1 MRIRSH
7 VPVAAL
13 FMAFALSA
21 CGAKIVKNAPPPPTD
36 RVLAEAASPQANA
49 QLTWVLVSESPGS
62 WAEEAVWDEYL
73 VRVRNTGTA
82 PITITGAVLED
93 SSGTPAT
100 PLDSRKELV
109 KGSKQMARRYRDQ
122 DVTVYT
128 GLGGAGMG
136 TLGLASTASG
146 TAYLSTLSMGLFGG
160 ASSSSLAFGTAFGL
174 MATGPVLGTIGI
186 VRASR
191 ARRMDKRIKTRATPL
206 PVIVA
211 PGEAVML
218 DLFFPISPAPNALTI
233 GYRAG
238 DVEERVVIDTRQA
251 LAGLHLPLP
260 EGAVA
265 AVPVRA
271 TTQTAATAAAMP
283 VAPAAS
289 ASGAAA
295 NAEASKAEAPK
306 TGASSPS

>member
-1 MRIRSH
+1 MRIRSR
-7 VPVAAL
+7 VPAVAL

-21 CGAKIVKNAPPPPTD
+21 CGAKIVKDAPPPPTD
-36 RVLAEAASPQANA
+36 RVLTEAASPQANA

-73 VRVRNTGTA
+73 VRVRNTGAA

-100 PLDSRKELV
+100 PLASRKELV
-109 KGSKQMARRYRDQ
+109 KGSKQMARRYKDQ
-122 DVTVYT
+122 GMTVYT

-136 TLGLASTASG
+136 TLGVASTAG
-146 TAYLSTLSMGLFGG
+146 GVAYASTLSLGIMGG
-160 ASSSSLAFGTAFGL
+160 ASSSSLAIGSALGL
-174 MATGPVLGTIGI
+174 VVTGPVLGTIGI

-191 ARRMDKRIKTRATPL
+191 ARRMDKRIRARATPL
-206 PVIVA
+206 PVTVA

-238 DVEERVVIDTRQA
+238 DAEERVVIDTRQA
-251 LAGLHLPLP
+251 LAGLHLPVP

-265 AVPVRA
+265 AVPVQA
-271 TTQTAATAAAMP
+271 TTQTVATAAATP
-283 VAPAAS
+283 EPRAAS

-306 TGASSPS
+306 AGASSPR